1 MSDTVPAA
9 ECAIVVMAKASQP
22 GRVKTRLVPPLSAAQ
37 AADLNTA
44 FLCDAADNLLAA
56 AKLAA
61 ISGWVAHAP
70 QGSAEFFRRTVPGL
84 RLLETAAPDLG
95 ACLLLAA
102 AAALDAG
109 HRAVCLINSDSP
121 TLPARY
127 LAAAATLLAQDGERV
142 VLGPT
147 TDGGYYLIGIK
158 RAHAQLFRDIEW
170 SSPRVLCQTLA
181 KARQL
186 ALPIIAL
193 PAWYDVDDLHALRM
207 LSAELFAGRPFRAAD
222 DDRRQRLGVGPAPA
236 LGAAVSAPSFNLPP
250 DLEGEGQSGQR
261 ARYTRAYLLS
271 LRGDA
276 GVAAALGVM
285 PP

>member
-1 MSDTVPAA
+1 
-9 ECAIVVMAKASQP
+9 MAKASQP

-44 FLCDAADNLLAA
+44 FLRDAACTVLATA
-56 AKLAA
+56 RLAA
-61 ISGWVAHAP
+61 IGGWVAHAP
-70 QGSAEFFRRTVPGL
+70 QGSADFFRRTVPGL

-102 AAALDAG
+102 ATALDAG
-109 HRAVCLINSDSP
+109 HGAVCLINCDSP

-127 LAAAATLLAQDGERV
+127 LAVAARLLAQDGDRV

-158 RAHAQLFRDIEW
+158 RAHAGLFRDIEW
-170 SSPRVLCQTLA
+170 SSPRVLRQTLA

-186 ALPIIAL
+186 ALPVITL
-193 PAWYDVDDLHALRM
+193 PAWYDVDDLHSLRLLM
-207 LSAELFAGRPFRAAD
+207 AELFEGRPFRATAD
-222 DDRRQRLGVGPAPA
+222 DARHFPELGPELGPD
-236 LGAAVSAPSFNLPP
+236 LGPELGDAVSAQSLGLQL
-250 DLEGEGQSGQR
+250 DRHGEEETHGQ
-261 ARYTRAYLLS
+261 ARFTRACLLS

-276 GVAAALGVM
+276 GLAAALGVTA
-285 PP
+285 P